1 MSTVGHP
8 DSPAGGLTL
17 AEAAELEL
25 AVSRRWVVLV
35 VQTAPGRRALS
46 TVLSHSW

>member
-8 DSPAGGLTL
+8 DSPAAGLTL
-17 AEAAELEL
+17 AAAAEPEL
-25 AVSRRWVVLV
+25 AASRRWVVPV
-35 VQTAPGRRALS
+35 AQTAPGRRALP